1 MPTPRHR
8 LIETEWPDFGPE
20 PLAAPPVPPEEFA
33 ARLDR
38 VRARMEERRLSHL
51 LVYGDREHFANLAW
65 LTNFDPRFEEAL
77 LVLRGDGSHPLLVV
91 GNECE
96 SYLPIS
102 PLWKSG
108 ALRAERYQPFSL
120 LDQPRDA
127 SRSLQDILGSEG
139 IGAGAAVGCAG
150 WKYYGDPHRMDTP
163 SYIVDT
169 VRDLAGADRTVEAT
183 DLFVHPAW
191 GLRTTCSAAEIAFFE
206 YTNVKASLAMRRIHF
221 ALRTGMTDHQL
232 PAALLPYHV
241 QDRSAPRQP
250 GQRVRT
256 CHRARPHLV
265 GQRRLLGQQYLSRRL
280 GRRTGIGAAS
290 VGAGLRLGVRGTV
303 LRGDVRVAEDGPAGR
318 PRCGPS

>member
-1 MPTPRHR
+1 MPAPRHR

-20 PLAAPPVPPEEFA
+20 PLAAPPVPPQEFA

-38 VRARMEERRLSHL
+38 LRARMEERRLSHL

-77 LVLRGDGSHPLLVV
+77 LILRADGSHPLLVV

-127 SRSLQDILGSEG
+127 SRSLQDILRSEG

-169 VRDLAGADRTVEAT
+169 VRDLAGADMAVDAT
-183 DLFVHPAW
+183 DLFVHP
-191 GLRTTCSAAEIAFFE
+191 GYGVRSTCSASEIRERYPATWARCQTRRRFVEATLSVE
-206 YTNVKASLAMRRIHF
+206 Y
-221 ALRTGMTDHQL
+221 
-232 PAALLPYHV
+232 PPELLPLSDMACLVPPYLL
-241 QDRSAPRQP
+241 
-250 GQRVRT
+250 
-256 CHRARPHLV
+256 RPN
-265 GQRRLLGQQYLSRRL
+265 
-280 GRRTGIGAAS
+280 
-290 VGAGLRLGVRGTV
+290 TV
-303 LRGDVRVAEDGPAGR
+303 LALER
-318 PRCGPS
+318 